1 MSVCN
6 ENEYISRKHVYFL
19 CNSSFNTLTLC
30 VSPAGNS
37 TSRHTLYSFSNSCI
51 FSASFTTT
59 SYFLLT
65 LSSLDWRWEPLQQQ
79 HMRLFNARM
88 VGKMQ
93 WADTH
98 VGSQEDMKFWK
109 GKFILTLR
117 SHCAAANRRKSSADD
132 DKAVSNKSER
142 MSEIARLPY
151 EESGSLLRPGCLE
164 AALVGVTSRS
174 APLHILTPCSLRPV
188 LVSHLLSLQT
198 YNQCLVRT
206 KVVQKVKTVCA

>member
-1 MSVCN
+1 VCHPRASVLADILFTAFPAAVFSLQASQPLP
-6 ENEYISRKHVYFL
+6 ISYLHFHH
-19 CNSSFNTLTLC
+19 LTG
-30 VSPAGNS
+30 A
-37 TSRHTLYSFSNSCI
+37 
-51 FSASFTTT
+51 
-59 SYFLLT
+59 
-65 LSSLDWRWEPLQQQ
+65 WEPLQQQ

-117 SHCAAANRRKSSADD
+117 SHCAAANRRKSSAND
-132 DKAVSNKSER
+132 DKAVTNKSEW

-151 EESGSLLRPGCLE
+151 EESGRLLRPGCLE

-174 APLHILTPCSLRPV
+174 APLHTLTPCSLRPV
-188 LVSHLLSLQT
+188 LISHLLSLQT
-198 YNQCLVRT
+198 
-206 KVVQKVKTVCA
+206 